1 MFTDTKTIR
10 ETLNFAEVRFQL
22 YSEYLYTRC
31 SGCQFI
37 STVQE
42 RSADWSIELLLKRYS
57 LQCSYEHPHS
67 FLRGTGIAPSDLT
80 GDHNIFV
87 LKIFLKT

>member
-1 MFTDTKTIR
+1 M
-10 ETLNFAEVRFQL
+10 
-22 YSEYLYTRC
+22 
-31 SGCQFI
+31 
-37 STVQE
+37 QE
-42 RSADWSIELLLKRYS
+42 RSADWSIELLLKKYS